1 MPGNS
6 FGQLF
11 RITTF
16 GESHGPALGVVID
29 GCPAGLELKR
39 EEIQAELNRR
49 KPGQNALTTPR
60 EEGDQVEILSG
71 FFEDKTTGT
80 PIALLIRNA
89 NTRSQDYE
97 AIKHLYRPGH
107 ADFTYEAKYGFRD
120 WRGSGRASARETVA
134 RTAAGAVAKKLLS
147 TLGVRLFAYVSQVG
161 QVQGQQVQED
171 FIEQNPLRCA
181 DPSIVDAM
189 IAQVEAAKADQD
201 SVGGVVEVQALGVPA
216 GWGEPVFNKL
226 SADLAHALM
235 SLPAV
240 KGFEIGDGFAAAAL
254 HGSQNNDAWIQKDGR
269 IGTATN
275 HAGGIVGGL
284 STGEPLL
291 LRLAFK
297 APSSIAKTQNTV
309 DQNGEEAK
317 IQVEGRHDPCVL
329 PRAVPIVEA
338 MTALVLAD
346 HALLSRLARL

>member
-1 MPGNS
+1 MAGNS
-6 FGQLF
+6 FGQVF

-29 GCPAGLELKR
+29 GCPAGLELTR

-71 FFEDKTTGT
+71 LFEDKTTGT

-134 RTAAGAVAKKLLS
+134 RVAAGAVAKKLLS

-181 DPSIVDAM
+181 DPSMVDAM

-254 HGSQNNDAWIQKDGR
+254 RGSQNNDAWIQKDGR

-284 STGEPLL
+284 STGEHLL

-309 DQNGEEAK
+309 DQNGEEAQ

>member
-1 MPGNS
+1 
-6 FGQLF
+6 
-11 RITTF
+11 
-16 GESHGPALGVVID
+16 
-29 GCPAGLELKR
+29 
-39 EEIQAELNRR
+39 
-49 KPGQNALTTPR
+49 
-60 EEGDQVEILSG
+60 
-71 FFEDKTTGT
+71 
-80 PIALLIRNA
+80 
-89 NTRSQDYE
+89 
-97 AIKHLYRPGH
+97 
-107 ADFTYEAKYGFRD
+107 
-120 WRGSGRASARETVA
+120 
-134 RTAAGAVAKKLLS
+134 
-147 TLGVRLFAYVSQVG
+147 
-161 QVQGQQVQED
+161 
-171 FIEQNPLRCA
+171 
-181 DPSIVDAM
+181 M
-189 IAQVEAAKADQD
+189 IAEVEAAKADQD
-201 SVGGVVEVQALGVPA
+201 SVGGVIEVQALGVPA

-254 HGSQNNDAWIQKDGR
+254 RGSQNNDAWIQKDGH

-309 DQNGEEAK
+309 DQNGEEAH

>member
-1 MPGNS
+1 MAGNS
-6 FGQLF
+6 FGHLF

-29 GCPAGLELKR
+29 GCPAGLEITR
-39 EEIQAELNRR
+39 EEIQKELDRR

-60 EEGDQVEILSG
+60 DEGDQVEILSG
-71 FFEDKTTGT
+71 LFEDKTTGT
-80 PIALLIRNA
+80 PIALLIRNTSA
-89 NTRSQDYE
+89 RSQDYE
-97 AIKHLYRPGH
+97 AIKNLYRPGH

-134 RTAAGAVAKKLLS
+134 RVAAGAVAKKLLS

-181 DPSIVDAM
+181 DPSMVDAM
-189 IAQVEAAKADQD
+189 IAQVEAAKEDQD
-201 SVGGVVEVQALGVPA
+201 SVGGVIEVQALGVPA
-216 GWGEPVFNKL
+216 GWGEPVFHKL
-226 SADLAHALM
+226 SADLAQALM

-254 HGSQNNDAWIQKDGR
+254 RGSQNNDAWVQKDGR

-309 DQNGEEAK
+309 DQNGETAQ